1 MILCLDAGNTHLHWG
16 ILQHG
21 LVIESGDFPAIDMEA
36 VLTEIAR
43 KWSGRLQGA
52 SWCSVVPAINSPLL
66 HSLQSFLPSALI
78 VGFDYQRNLG
88 IPIRY
93 PRPQEAGQD
102 RLANA
107 LAAARLYGTPA
118 VVIDMGTATT
128 FDVISSQGG
137 YEGGII
143 APGIGV
149 MTRYLHEQTALLPLL
164 REEDLVSGPIIGRS
178 TREAMRTGC
187 VVGFTGMIQAL
198 LQSVQQAI
206 LDLGETEPAKVIL
219 TGGSAGHLLTSQLPT
234 HVWNPNLTLQGLEL
248 YFMQNQ

>member
-16 ILQHG
+16 ILQNG
-21 LVIESGDFPAIDMEA
+21 LVIESGDFPATDMDA
-36 VLTEIAR
+36 ALTEIAR
-43 KWSGRLQGA
+43 KWSGKLQGA

-66 HSLQSFLPSALI
+66 HILQSFLPTKLI
-78 VGFDYQRNLG
+78 TGFDYQRNLG

-107 LAAARLYGTPA
+107 LAAARLYGTPS

-128 FDVISSQGG
+128 FDVISSKGG

-164 REEDLVSGPIIGRS
+164 REEDLVSGPVIGRS

-206 LDLGETEPAKVIL
+206 VDLGESEPAKVIL
-219 TGGSAGHLLTSQLPT
+219 TGGSAGHLLVPQLPP
-234 HVWNPNLTLQGLEL
+234 HIWNPSLTLQGLEF
-248 YFMQNQ
+248 YFLQNQ